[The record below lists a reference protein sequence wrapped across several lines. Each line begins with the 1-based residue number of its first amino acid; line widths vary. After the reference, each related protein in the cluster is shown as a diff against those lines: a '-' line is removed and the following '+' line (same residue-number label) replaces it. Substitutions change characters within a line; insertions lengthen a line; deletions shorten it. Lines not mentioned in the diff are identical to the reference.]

1 MPVSRE
7 NENELIAQI
16 LAYLDETHLKEC
28 EHIRNELAWLETLE
42 KVTLHHPEI
51 RDSWERD
58 KSLDTL
64 NRILASTTLH
74 IPPRVM
80 NIHNYLVTK
89 LHIFSTLC
97 AILKDISAFSVPLRA
112 SMLTITSFFTM
123 EKVCSSCLRDNL
135 TSKEVKNRL
144 ADELVFLWDNILDI
158 KKSCF
163 FDYLEQLWVAR
174 DKTPPTYGTMDGNS
188 EVIRLSM
195 EMPKEWD
202 DFLKEQGDNKETI
215 NALLEFVFGLS
226 YEDIVRE
233 RERLS
238 RAKMQSVNEAELKKV
253 FGAMEFAYTSI
264 KSVDPDR
271 FYDFFIERY
280 EKTLFRRRI
289 FLGESNEAPNRTIE
303 EIYLE
308 YLASK
313 V

>member
-1 MPVSRE
+1 MPVSKE

-16 LAYLDETHLKEC
+16 LAYLDETHLKES
-28 EHIRNELAWLETLE
+28 EHIKNELAWLETLE

-51 RDSWERD
+51 RDGWERD
-58 KSLDTL
+58 TSLDTL
-64 NRILASTTLH
+64 TRILASNTLH

-80 NIHNYLVTK
+80 NLRNYLVTK
-89 LHIFSTLC
+89 LHIFSTLF
-97 AILKDISAFSVPLRA
+97 AILKDISAFGVPLRA

-123 EKVCSSCLRDNL
+123 EKVYSSCLRDNFI
-135 TSKEVKNRL
+135 SKEVKNRL
-144 ADELVFLWDNILDI
+144 ADELVSLWDNGLNI
-158 KKSCF
+158 KKACF
-163 FDYLEQLWVAR
+163 FGYLEQLWVAR

-188 EVIRLSM
+188 EIIRLSM
-195 EMPKEWD
+195 EMPEEWD
-202 DFLKEQGDNKETI
+202 DFLKEQGDDKETI

-233 RERLS
+233 RDRLS
-238 RAKMQSVNEAELKKV
+238 RAKMQSVNESELKKV
-253 FGAMEFAYTSI
+253 FGAIEFAYTSI
-264 KSVDPDR
+264 KSVDPSR

-280 EKTLFRRRI
+280 EKTLFRKRI
-289 FLGESNEAPNRTIE
+289 FMEEASEAPKRTIE

>member
-1 MPVSRE
+1 MSVSRE
-7 NENELIAQI
+7 NENELIVQI
-16 LAYLDETHLKEC
+16 LAYLDETHLKES
-28 EHIRNELAWLETLE
+28 EHIKSELEWLETLE

-51 RDSWERD
+51 RDDWESD
-58 KSLDTL
+58 KSFDTL
-64 NRILASTTLH
+64 NRILASNTLR

-80 NIHNYLVTK
+80 NLRNYLITK
-89 LHIFSTLC
+89 LHIFSTLS
-97 AILKDISAFSVPLRA
+97 AIVKDISAFSVPLRA

-123 EKVCSSCLRDNL
+123 EKVCSSCLRDNFI
-135 TSKEVKNRL
+135 SKEAKNRL
-144 ADELVFLWDNILDI
+144 ADELVSLWDNGLNI
-158 KKSCF
+158 KKACF
-163 FDYLEQLWVAR
+163 FGYLEQLWVAR

-188 EVIRLSM
+188 ELIRLSM

-202 DFLKEQGDNKETI
+202 DFLKAQGDDKETI

-233 RERLS
+233 RNRLS

-253 FGAMEFAYTSI
+253 FGAIEFAYTSI
-264 KSVDPDR
+264 KSADPGR

-280 EKTLFRRRI
+280 EKALFRRRI
-289 FLGESNEAPNRTIE
+289 FLGEANEAPKRTIE

-308 YLASK
+308 HLVSK